1 MTCGC
6 GSYGMRAVAAFIA
19 LAVAGQTPAV
29 AQPAPESEQTRIQ
42 QKLAE
47 VGTALTTLREREES
61 LADQPR
67 RRSRPQALPDIAV
80 YLKAADWITR
90 HQEFYK
96 PSYVG
101 HTHKALDTAAERIK
115 LWSAL
120 IEKSESPPPWE
131 TRAGT
136 TIRGYISAV
145 DGSVQPYALT
155 LPEGVDPQDGKRW
168 PLHVKLHGRGGTLN
182 EISFIAAHDN
192 KPLPKDQNW
201 IQLDVFGRVNNAYR
215 WSGETDVFEAIDDV
229 KRRFR
234 IDYGRITLWGFSM
247 GGAGAWHLGLHHPTQ
262 WSSVGPGAGFVDFYK
277 YQNQSEKRPAWQH
290 STLGIYDSLDY
301 AMNAF
306 NVPICTYG
314 GEKDKQLQAS
324 TRMVEAA
331 KKLDIDIKLVIG
343 KGAGHKFTPEGFRE
357 FMDFHLEKSAK
368 GRPRFGG
375 PRQIRFTTRT
385 LKYNECGWLTIEE
398 MLEQY
403 EPATVEGGIDD
414 DGVLRLTTKNV
425 AMLQIARDVALDVE
439 IDGSR
444 LPLSNAADGL
454 LPGVYF
460 DKGAREWYVL
470 DYDTSKNFP
479 ANADGR
485 KRHDMQGPID
495 DAFMSSFVCV
505 KGTGSPWST
514 THQQWAD
521 WTLARFDREFDKWLR
536 GKIRVLDDQQVI
548 EETIRDHNLI
558 LFGDPGS
565 NSVLKRVLDSIPD
578 EKRPVSWSKDALQV
592 AGTTYDP
599 ETHGLAMIFPNPLNP
614 RRYIVINSGHTFHEK
629 DFKAS
634 NSWLFPRLGDI
645 AVQKFS
651 PKAADSDAK
660 GGPNFEETTVWADIF
675 NGGWRLPQAA
685 GK

>member
-1 MTCGC
+1 
-6 GSYGMRAVAAFIA
+6 MRNGYTLRIVAAFAATVVIA
-19 LAVAGQTPAV
+19 VCCKSTV
-29 AQPAPESEQTRIQ
+29 NAQPAPASERTRIQ

-47 VGTALTTLREREES
+47 VNSAVATLREKEES
-61 LADQPR
+61 LDGKPG
-67 RRSRPQALPDIAV
+67 RRSRPQAIPDIAV
-80 YLKAADWITR
+80 YAKAADWILR
-90 HQEFYK
+90 HQEFYR

-101 HTHKALDTAAERIK
+101 HTHRALDTASERIK
-115 LWSAL
+115 AWSAL
-120 IEKSESPPPWE
+120 IEESKSLPPWE
-131 TRAGT
+131 TQAGT
-136 TIRGYISAV
+136 TIRGYISEV

-192 KPLPKDQNW
+192 KPLPKDQDW

-215 WSGETDVFEAIDDV
+215 WSGETDVFEAINDV

-247 GGAGAWHLGLHHPTQ
+247 GGAGAWHLGLHHPTY
-262 WSSVGPGAGFVDFYK
+262 WSSVGPGAGFVDFYE
-277 YQNQSEKRPAWQH
+277 YQKQSEKRPSWQH
-290 STLGIYDSLDY
+290 RTLGIYDSIDY
-301 AMNAF
+301 ALNAF

-331 KKLDIDIKLVIG
+331 KKHDIDIKLVIG
-343 KGAGHKFTPEGFRE
+343 KDAGHKFTPEGFRE
-357 FMDFHLEKSAK
+357 FMDFHLAQSAK

-375 PRQIRFTTRT
+375 PREIRFTTRT

-398 MLEQY
+398 VLEQY
-403 EPATVEGGIDD
+403 APATVEGGVDD
-414 DGVLRLTTKNV
+414 DGILRLTTKNV
-425 AMLQIARDVALDVE
+425 ATLQIARDVALDIE

-454 LPGVYF
+454 LPGVYY
-460 DKGAREWYVL
+460 DKGDKEWYVL
-470 DYDTSKNFP
+470 DYDSSKNFP
-479 ANADGR
+479 ANVDGR

-505 KGTGSPWST
+505 KGTGTPWSE

-536 GKIRVLDDQQVI
+536 GKVRILDDQQVT

-565 NSVLKRVLDSIPD
+565 NAMLKRVLESIPGN
-578 EKRPVSWSKDALQV
+578 KRPVEWTREKLEV
-592 AGTTYDP
+592 AGTSYDP
-599 ETHGLAMIFPNPLNP
+599 ASHGLAMIFPNPLNP

-634 NSWLFPRLGDI
+634 NAWLFPRLGDI

-651 PKAADSDAK
+651 RKESGSEGDTKPDFD
-660 GGPNFEETTVWADIF
+660 ETTVWAEIF
-675 NGGWRLPQAA
+675 NGGWRLPEPA